1 MQSSDIPPL
10 WSVSKAN
17 AAWMA
22 SSFFVLWLVLAVNKA
37 APVWSGI
44 PFVLAVLSG
53 GWWFYRWRGDQQLAK
68 GSHLVH
74 SVLQTASFL
83 PARTT
88 PSTKPTLYVPDI
100 MEGLYRLDSRS

>member
-22 SSFFVLWLVLAVNKA
+22 SSFFVLWLVLAVNRA

-44 PFVLAVLSG
+44 PFVLALLSS
-53 GWWFYRWRGDQQLAK
+53 GWWFYRWHGDMKLAK
-68 GSHLVH
+68 SSRPALTMPPAQ
-74 SVLQTASFL
+74 LM

-88 PSTKPTLYVPDI
+88 PGSNRGLFVPDAL
-100 MEGLYRLDSRS
+100 EDHSRLGSRS